1 MAGHADSGNLTVLEF
16 LGIGGLIGLS
26 AVVAQ
31 VVNIAVLIVVIVSK
45 SGVQTCFESLKVHG
59 IGVKH
64 ILVLD
69 FCVVPRLGD
78 MYFIGVCLGI
88 LTTLALAQDV
98 SGRVVVDVVRKAV
111 IGIVELLYTATTPSG
126 MIL

>member
-1 MAGHADSGNLTVLEF
+1 MTGHADSGNLTVLEF
-16 LGIGGLIGLS
+16 LGIGGLIGLF

-45 SGVQTCFESLKVHG
+45 SGVQTSFEGLKVHG

-64 ILVLD
+64 ILILD
-69 FCVVPRLGD
+69 FCVVPRLCD
-78 MYFIGVCLGI
+78 MYLIGVCLGI
-88 LTTLALAQDV
+88 LPAFALAQDV
-98 SGRVVVDVVRKAV
+98 SGGVIVDVIRKAV